1 MPIIK
6 TNQFWDYL
14 INEPVGIVLKA
25 KELLKR
31 KYYNFDNQ
39 NYDIQYFYQHVSRL
53 IIDSCQYDT
62 LRFPG
67 GLSPWLANNLGVGIE
82 NKQYT
87 EKEWDEEEIREIAK
101 HVTEINPSF
110 EIRDYQIEAVQTSLN
125 QFRSLINASV
135 GSGKSSIMSLV
146 CKCLLQDNKKILILN
161 GNNLILG
168 QIAERLE
175 SFGITDISWKEGEE
189 PDFTKSIVIMNISN
203 SDSHL
208 NRQDEKYINYLKNDV
223 KTICY
228 DECFSGDTEILT
240 SKGWKQFKNLTGQE
254 QFANFKAETKE
265 IYFTPGKLLKKVP
278 TSDCLD
284 WKLNRKAHVILTA
297 KHQQLYYNTKTN
309 KLKKDEIQNIS
320 FINKNNKIFCSGKG
334 IGKKEHLSILDK
346 ILIAIQADG
355 CAVQKAD
362 RHCYHIGFKKER
374 KIEYWQDLI
383 KDFSGKIVQ
392 LKSQFRKGYETK
404 RWHIWLPEYSNA
416 KAKKLYECF
425 NLSDF
430 SYTAAK
436 EFIEEIIKWD
446 GWKQSKNVFGYISI
460 DKQNTDFVSAVACLA
475 GYETYQ
481 QHGIDKRD
489 RNTQDWHR
497 VFLRKTNIKSIQN
510 CTKNI
515 IENINTVYCVEVPEH
530 NIVVRNGGLNQYTF
544 ISGNCHHLQS
554 LTAFEPIF
562 YTNPDNLKHIIGY
575 SGSPFRNRKDPY
587 KGAEDFRTI
596 AIIGEPA
603 FNYEMKDAIA
613 DGNIAQPYGYFIRYQ
628 NKECFVPKG
637 FEKNYYMQYRANITY
652 NKARNKAGLEM
663 LKFLNK
669 NNIKTFASLNNT
681 KVAQNKM
688 KELRQKGIKSLLICG
703 NNTLFE
709 WIDGPRGGLKL
720 EKRKGSKAEVIE
732 ALNNGY
738 NIILGTSVLDE
749 GVSIDIFQ
757 AAVLFSA
764 GRTNIAGVQ
773 RLGRASRKR
782 LNGQNV
788 SFVIDFQDTNG
799 YYIFE
804 EHYKER
810 RQIMLD
816 SGIKIL
822 DNVLDFINFIQNVNK

>member
-53 IIDSCQYDT
+53 IIDSCQYDV

-67 GLSPWLANNLGVGIE
+67 GLSPWLANNLGIGIE

-228 DECFSGDTEILT
+228 DEC
-240 SKGWKQFKNLTGQE
+240 
-254 QFANFKAETKE
+254 
-265 IYFTPGKLLKKVP
+265 
-278 TSDCLD
+278 
-284 WKLNRKAHVILTA
+284 
-297 KHQQLYYNTKTN
+297 
-309 KLKKDEIQNIS
+309 
-320 FINKNNKIFCSGKG
+320 
-334 IGKKEHLSILDK
+334 
-346 ILIAIQADG
+346 
-355 CAVQKAD
+355 
-362 RHCYHIGFKKER
+362 
-374 KIEYWQDLI
+374 
-383 KDFSGKIVQ
+383 
-392 LKSQFRKGYETK
+392 
-404 RWHIWLPEYSNA
+404 
-416 KAKKLYECF
+416 
-425 NLSDF
+425 
-430 SYTAAK
+430 
-436 EFIEEIIKWD
+436 
-446 GWKQSKNVFGYISI
+446 
-460 DKQNTDFVSAVACLA
+460 
-475 GYETYQ
+475 
-481 QHGIDKRD
+481 
-489 RNTQDWHR
+489 
-497 VFLRKTNIKSIQN
+497 
-510 CTKNI
+510 
-515 IENINTVYCVEVPEH
+515 
-530 NIVVRNGGLNQYTF
+530 
-544 ISGNCHHLQS
+544 HHLQS

-587 KGAEDFRTI
+587 KGDEDFRTI